1 MKYSTFNKGFTMIEL
16 LVVIVILG
24 ILVGTMVP
32 AVGRFLSVG
41 DDAVS
46 RNNLM
51 RLGRAVMT
59 YRSDNK
65 NCYPAAG
72 GYFSNFWRE
81 NESGQRERRYGR
93 ARGWVY
99 FEHSCPRS
107 KGDEAAADS
116 IGDGNHDIDGCGVM
130 DANGDVTGTQVN
142 EQGVCTCFDSK
153 NDEGGISPL
162 PASWYGSPEGQWSQ
176 AQVALMNG
184 ALYEFVDGDM
194 KVFTNPTFV
203 DLASSKLRVPKHQ
216 ICRAYAMNVITG
228 TDKNLYETNRDHY
241 GTGGG
246 TAGGGGSGACLS
258 CGSNHDHAAIRLGR
272 SDLMVYIDSQ
282 KREEA
287 LPSKTVLLVELDLD
301 NESVKSAN
309 DLAGDQVW
317 DWDEGDE
324 SMGFNHEDNGLYYAH
339 VCFADGHVEA
349 IRDPSKDPLSPNTTD
364 RQKLSKWYGSGG
376 LASEGEK
383 LD

>member
-1 MKYSTFNKGFTMIEL
+1 MRHSAFNRGFTMIEL
-16 LVVIVILG
+16 LVVIVIIG
-24 ILVGTMVP
+24 ILAGAMVP
-32 AVGRFLSVG
+32 VVGRFLSVG
-41 DDAVS
+41 DDAIS

-51 RLGRAVMT
+51 RLGRAMIT
-59 YRSDNK
+59 YRAENK

-81 NESGQRERRYGR
+81 NESGQREKRVGR

-107 KGDEAAADS
+107 KGDENAGD
-116 IGDGNHDIDGCGVM
+116 ILGDGNHDYDGCGVV
-130 DANGDVTGTQVN
+130 ANDGDPEGTQVN

-153 NDEGGISPL
+153 NDEGGISPK
-162 PASWYGSPEGQWSQ
+162 PASWYGTPEGQWSQ
-176 AQVALMNG
+176 AQVALING
-184 ALYEFVDGDM
+184 ALYEFLDGDL
-194 KVFTNPTFV
+194 KVFSNPAFD
-203 DLASSKLRVPKHQ
+203 DLAQQKLRVPKSQ

-228 TDKNLYETNRDHY
+228 TDKDLYDTGRDHY

-246 TAGGGGSGACLS
+246 TAGGGGTGACLS
-258 CGSNHDHAAIRLGR
+258 CGASNDHAAIRLGR
-272 SDLMVYIDSQ
+272 SDLMVYIGSD

-287 LPSKTVLLVELDLD
+287 IPSKTAILVELDLD
-301 NESVKSAN
+301 DENVKSAN

-317 DWDEGDE
+317 DWDKRDE
-324 SMGFNHEDNGLYYAH
+324 CMGFNHEDNGLYYAH
-339 VCFADGHVEA
+339 VCFGDGHVEA
-349 IRDPSKDPLSPNTTD
+349 IRDPSPDPLNPNTTR

-376 LASEGEK
+376 LSPDGEK

>member
-1 MKYSTFNKGFTMIEL
+1 MSFSNLKRGFTMIEL
-16 LVVIVILG
+16 LVVIVIIG
-24 ILVGTMVP
+24 ILAAAMVP

-59 YRSDNK
+59 YRSENK

-81 NESGQRERRYGR
+81 NENGTRERRYGR

-107 KGDEAAADS
+107 KGEDGAGDV
-116 IGDGNHDIDGCGVM
+116 IGDGNHDIDGCGRLDNNDSV
-130 DANGDVTGTQVN
+130 DGTEVN
-142 EQGVCTCFDSK
+142 ELGCCLCFDSK
-153 NDEGGISPL
+153 SSEGGMNPV
-162 PASWYGSPEGQWSQ
+162 PASWYGSAEGVYSQ
-176 AQVALMNG
+176 GQVAIING
-184 ALYEFVDGDM
+184 ALYEYVDGDL
-194 KVFTNPTFV
+194 KVFSNPSF
-203 DLASSKLRVPKHQ
+203 DAMALAKLRIPKHQ
-216 ICRAYAMNVITG
+216 ICRAYAMNVATG
-228 TDKNLYETNRDHY
+228 TDKDLYETGRDRY
-241 GTGGG
+241 GVGGG

-272 SDLMVYIDSQ
+272 SDLMVYVDTQSQ
-282 KREEA
+282 EEA
-287 LPSKTVLLVELDLD
+287 LPSKTALIVELDLD
-301 NESVKSAN
+301 NENVKSAN
-309 DLAGDQVW
+309 DTAGDQVW
-317 DWDEGDE
+317 DWDGGDE
-324 SMGFNHEDNGLYYAH
+324 SMGFIHEDNGMYYAH

-349 IRDPSKDPLSPNTTD
+349 IRDPSLDPSTPNTSR

-376 LASEGEK
+376 LNNQAEK

>member
-1 MKYSTFNKGFTMIEL
+1 MRRSAFNRGFTMIEL
-16 LVVIVILG
+16 LVVIVIIG
-24 ILVGTMVP
+24 ILAGAMVP
-32 AVGRFLSVG
+32 VVGRFLSVG
-41 DDAVS
+41 DDAIS

-51 RLGRAVMT
+51 RLGRAMIT
-59 YRSDNK
+59 YRAENK

-81 NESGQRERRYGR
+81 NESGQREKRVGR

-107 KGDEAAADS
+107 KGDENAGD
-116 IGDGNHDIDGCGVM
+116 ILGDGNHDYDGCGVV
-130 DANGDVTGTQVN
+130 ANDGDPEGTQVN

-153 NDEGGISPL
+153 NDEGGISPK

-176 AQVALMNG
+176 AQVALING
-184 ALYEFVDGDM
+184 ALYEFLDGDL
-194 KVFTNPTFV
+194 KVFSNPAFD
-203 DLASSKLRVPKHQ
+203 DLAQQKLRVPKSQ

-228 TDKNLYETNRDHY
+228 TDKDLYDTGRDHY

-246 TAGGGGSGACLS
+246 TAGGGGTGACLS
-258 CGSNHDHAAIRLGR
+258 CGASNDHAAIRLGR
-272 SDLMVYIDSQ
+272 SDLMVYVDSN

-287 LPSKTVLLVELDLD
+287 IPSKTAILVELDLD
-301 NESVKSAN
+301 NENVKSAN

-317 DWDEGDE
+317 DWDKRDE
-324 SMGFNHEDNGLYYAH
+324 CMGFNHEDNGLYYAH
-339 VCFADGHVEA
+339 VCFGDGHVEA
-349 IRDPSKDPLSPNTTD
+349 IRDPSPDPLNPNTTR
-364 RQKLSKWYGSGG
+364 RQKLSKWHGSGG
-376 LASEGEK
+376 LSPDGEK

>member
-1 MKYSTFNKGFTMIEL
+1 MRRSAFNRGFTMIEL
-16 LVVIVILG
+16 LVVIVIIG
-24 ILVGTMVP
+24 ILAGAMVP
-32 AVGRFLSVG
+32 VVGRFLSVG
-41 DDAVS
+41 DDAIS

-51 RLGRAVMT
+51 RLGRAMIT
-59 YRSDNK
+59 YRAENK

-81 NESGQRERRYGR
+81 NESGQREKRVGR

-107 KGDEAAADS
+107 KGDENAGD
-116 IGDGNHDIDGCGVM
+116 ILGDGNHDYDGCGVV
-130 DANGDVTGTQVN
+130 ANDGDPEGTQVN

-153 NDEGGISPL
+153 NDEGGISPK

-176 AQVALMNG
+176 AQVALING
-184 ALYEFVDGDM
+184 ALYEFLDGDL
-194 KVFTNPTFV
+194 KVFSNPAFD
-203 DLASSKLRVPKHQ
+203 DLAQQKLRVPKSQ

-228 TDKNLYETNRDHY
+228 TDKDLYDTGRDHY

-246 TAGGGGSGACLS
+246 TAGGGGTGACLS
-258 CGSNHDHAAIRLGR
+258 CGASNDHAAIRLGR
-272 SDLMVYIDSQ
+272 SDLMVYVDSN

-287 LPSKTVLLVELDLD
+287 IPSKTAILVELDLD
-301 NESVKSAN
+301 NENVKSAN

-317 DWDEGDE
+317 DWDKRDE
-324 SMGFNHEDNGLYYAH
+324 CMGFNHEDNGLYYAH
-339 VCFADGHVEA
+339 VCFGDGHVEA
-349 IRDPSKDPLSPNTTD
+349 IRDPSPDPLNPNTTR

-376 LASEGEK
+376 LSPDGEK